1 VIEADLVSAGGT
13 EEIPMRAASW
23 TMMAVLVA
31 GSVVLAQGPQ
41 KLEPLPEKKAPAAG
55 DEKLNGLLQ
64 DWENKMKS
72 VDRFMVKCK
81 RIDIDG
87 LKGKS
92 VSLAGEARYLKPN
105 FALLDLTGEKT
116 PDPKDQIRE
125 LTVSTGQKIYEFKAH
140 EKLVRIHD
148 MPKNGMAEE
157 ATFLNF
163 LLGVKSDEVRK
174 RYDLTLKKANDGEGY
189 IYISIVPKLPADRQ
203 EFVEAELV
211 LYSRWIAEIK
221 PADPAR
227 APWAMLPARI
237 WFKAPNGDQSTWTF
251 EDYDLK
257 ANLQAEDFM
266 LKIPQGWKVEQA
278 KLSVPPPKLKEDLK
292 GIMPKQ
298 APKSKLDPHK
308 K

>member
-1 VIEADLVSAGGT
+1 
-13 EEIPMRAASW
+13 MRAASW

-41 KLEPLPEKKAPAAG
+41 KLEPLPEKKAPAG
-55 DEKLNGLLQ
+55 DEKLSGLLQ

-81 RIDIDG
+81 RIDMDG

-92 VSLAGEARYLKPN
+92 ATLTGEARYLKPN
-105 FALLDLTGEKT
+105 FAALDLKGEQT

-221 PADPAR
+221 PANPAR

-257 ANLQAEDFM
+257 ANLQA
-266 LKIPQGWKVEQA
+266 PQSFLPPKWPDDWKVEQA
-278 KLSVPPPKLKEDLK
+278 RQLVPEVKGKEVPK
-292 GIMPKQ
+292 GIVDKQ
-298 APKSKLDPHK
+298 APKSKLDPQK
-308 K
+308 